1 MNDKPGDEERTVYQ
15 PAGSGSEDDRAKGA
29 EASNPAA
36 VPPPPAAMPP
46 PTPEPS
52 APEPSAPVTAKPNS
66 DSQVAIGEVLNG
78 IYKITGFLARG
89 GMGEVYEAVN
99 IHPPSERVA
108 IKVMLQHLAK
118 DEQVSAMFAKEAETL
133 TRLHHEAIVQYRL
146 AARDA
151 EGRPYIVTEFIDGTS
166 LEDMLGKLK
175 LTDEEFASITRKLA
189 AGLGTAHTL
198 GAIHRDIAPDNVL
211 LADNNPARPKIID
224 FGIAKDARENTATIV
239 GDGFAGKLRY
249 VAPEQLGEY
258 GRNVGPWSDLYSL
271 ALTLRAVAAGK
282 HSDMGGSPADAV
294 RKRMSVPDLS
304 DIPERFRP
312 AFEMALQPDPADR
325 PQSMAEFILRLDS
338 ADSFSS
344 GNSFQP
350 MARANEEKTTFAPSG
365 TVPPIPDKKTGGALA
380 ALIGA
385 LPEGL
390 GQNKLVLIGGGVFA
404 LVIALVG
411 VLVLTSLGGDE
422 EAPTRDPIAGALPSG
437 DGASGAQGLDVGS
450 PRFAQLAA
458 SAAAN
463 VDCAWLSY
471 DGASGST
478 ALFKGGAANPAE
490 AQTLLATALEQGGAR
505 APTLDFSNVVR
516 FPAEACAAVNAMR
529 QARSEQAL
537 ISTPQSSYEAS
548 RQAIAVQGGQTL
560 EEDSYAKALIQVAN
574 VGPDDEIALITFD
587 TADGFFGFTKDR
599 AETNMYVQFILGDA
613 RPNGFEVNYPAEL
626 ADGRERGLIVIT
638 SPDPL
643 PTSII
648 NTTPGQN
655 KDFDEGWAQQ
665 FLEGARTNGWKV
677 DAVWFTVEDR
687 QPG

>member
-15 PAGSGSEDDRAKGA
+15 PAGSGKGDGSDKNGG
-29 EASNPAA
+29 EATAAPA
-36 VPPPPAAMPP
+36 PALA
-46 PTPEPS
+46 
-52 APEPSAPVTAKPNS
+52 AAAKPKS
-66 DSQVAIGEVLNG
+66 DSQITEGEVLNG
-78 IYKITGFLARG
+78 IYRITRFLARG

-99 IHPPSERVA
+99 IHPPSEKVA

-118 DEQVSAMFAKEAETL
+118 DELVTAMFAKEAETL

-166 LEDMLGKLK
+166 LEDKLGKLK
-175 LTDEEFASITRKLA
+175 LTDDEFASMTRKLA

-198 GAIHRDIAPDNVL
+198 GAIHRDIAPDNIL
-211 LADNNPARPKIID
+211 LADDNPARPKIID
-224 FGIAKDARENTATIV
+224 FGIAKDARENTGTIV

-304 DIPERFRP
+304 DIPARFRP

-338 ADSFSS
+338 EESFS
-344 GNSFQP
+344 GGKSFTP
-350 MARANEEKTTFAPSG
+350 IGDADVDKTTFMPAGALPATSE
-365 TVPPIPDKKTGGALA
+365 KSEGGALA
-380 ALIGA
+380 SLKGA

-390 GQNKLVLIGGGVFA
+390 GQNKMVLIGGGAAV

-411 VLVLTSLGGDE
+411 ILVLTSLGGDE
-422 EAPTRDPIAGALPSG
+422 TAPTRDPIVAGDPGGGNTDTGPQQLTV
-437 DGASGAQGLDVGS
+437 DS
-450 PRFAQLAA
+450 PRFAQLAS

-463 VDCAWLSY
+463 VDCAWLSF

-478 ALFKGGAANPAE
+478 AKFKGGAANPAE
-490 AQTLLATALEQGGAR
+490 AQTLLANALEQGGAS
-505 APTLDFSNVVR
+505 APSLDFSNVVR
-516 FPAEACAAVNAMR
+516 FPQKFCPVVNAMR
-529 QARSEQAL
+529 QARSEQPL

-548 RQAIAVQGGQTL
+548 RQAISVQGGQTL
-560 EEDSYAKALIQVAN
+560 AEDSYAKALIQVAN
-574 VGPDDEIALITFD
+574 VKPNDQIALITYD

-599 AETNMYVQFILGDA
+599 AETNMYVEFILGDA
-613 RPNGFEVNYPAEL
+613 RPSGFEVNYPAEL
-626 ADGRERGLIVIT
+626 VDGRERGLIVIT
-638 SPDPL
+638 SPNPL
-643 PTSII
+643 PSSII
-648 NTTPGQN
+648 NTVSGQ
-655 KDFDEGWAQQ
+655 KTKFDEAWARE
-665 FLEGARTNGWKV
+665 FLQGASANGWKV